1 MQLNVISN
9 IKGNSKFE
17 ITSEVAEVF
26 NGYYGG
32 NFFPETNPNY
42 KYYDAYNPYP
52 YPFKINLLEVITKLQ
67 ELKLFKDEKRYQ
79 KAPKDIQRIVDQVK
93 SFVFQKTQI
102 WQNSIPEEV
111 NYELP
116 SDCFFSYLISAHLS
130 DSLVFLEEDSFGK
143 NANVPVKIID
153 ISYQPASL
161 FMPPSVGISFNTYH
175 YYSKE
180 EYYRVE
186 NDISIPIGD
195 MVNLTQPPFVR
206 DLSKVQ
212 QILNE
217 RHKKLT
223 NLVGSACQSFNA
235 ENPNKT
241 PFNLIRFMG
250 RLVPEM
256 ALNERYLFNPVVT
269 ETHFEVYD
277 DLSRNTYLVN
287 HEDEPIENWYYSRT
301 ISAFSVKRLQGRLV
315 NLDWVIETPYD
326 KERINTL
333 ILPEKSKKELL
344 AMCSSTK
351 AGSSYAD
358 PFRGNTA
365 KIVLLEGVPGT
376 GKTSSIMGISDYLE
390 MPLIHLSI
398 AALGYYSEIGY
409 TLARILQLAESFGA
423 FVLIDEA
430 DILLK
435 ARSIDNLQHN
445 NIVTAVLKELESFN
459 GLLFLT
465 SNLDFDKVD
474 SAVRSRLKHRIS
486 FEYPDTSTLR
496 KVWDLN
502 LKNINFSVSDEK
514 LDELANISAE
524 LRIDLRKVVNICSL
538 VYDLKTYDTEM
549 AIDVLSYVKEA

>member
-1 MQLNVISN
+1 LRVADKS
-9 IKGNSKFE
+9 SRLSL
-17 ITSEVAEVF
+17 SE
-26 NGYYGG
+26 
-32 NFFPETNPNY
+32 
-42 KYYDAYNPYP
+42 
-52 YPFKINLLEVITKLQ
+52 LQ
-67 ELKLFKDEKRYQ
+67 CR
-79 KAPKDIQRIVDQVK
+79 
-93 SFVFQKTQI
+93 
-102 WQNSIPEEV
+102 
-111 NYELP
+111 
-116 SDCFFSYLISAHLS
+116 
-130 DSLVFLEEDSFGK
+130 
-143 NANVPVKIID
+143 
-153 ISYQPASL
+153 
-161 FMPPSVGISFNTYH
+161 
-175 YYSKE
+175 
-180 EYYRVE
+180 
-186 NDISIPIGD
+186 
-195 MVNLTQPPFVR
+195 
-206 DLSKVQ
+206 
-212 QILNE
+212 
-217 RHKKLT
+217 
-223 NLVGSACQSFNA
+223 
-235 ENPNKT
+235 
-241 PFNLIRFMG
+241 LIRFMG

-256 ALNERYLFNPVVT
+256 AFNERYLFNPVVT

-277 DLSRNTYLVN
+277 VLSLNTYLVN

-351 AGSSYAD
+351 ARSSYAD

-398 AALGYYSEIGY
+398 AALGNYNEIGY

-435 ARSIDNLQHN
+435 ARSIDNLEHN